1 MEKMEGQSTT
11 GQYTGKASKYGT
23 HQWNASGNVATE
35 ILAAIAA
42 VREKCER
49 SGHQE
54 KASK

>member
-1 MEKMEGQSTT
+1 MEGQSTT

-23 HQWNASGNVATE
+23 HQWNASGDVAME
-35 ILAAIAA
+35 ISAAIAA
-42 VREKCER
+42 MREKHEQ